1 MKLKKYIVLSIL
13 FIMPFISIGQ
23 NIKAG
28 LIAGFNFSQIDG
40 DGMAGYHKIGVNTGA
55 LALIKLKNNFST
67 HFELLFSQKGARSA
81 PDPNFPVY
89 RYFRFD
95 YVDIPVLISYH
106 DKKRM
111 IFSTGIAV
119 GTLIKYKRK
128 ENGEVIPT
136 TPIPINKRDYNILAD
151 LQYMITDHWGANLR
165 YAYSIVPIDYDPIS
179 NNNNFAVYNNVV
191 SLRAVYLF

>member
-1 MKLKKYIVLSIL
+1 M
-13 FIMPFISIGQ
+13 GQ

-28 LIAGFNFSQIDG
+28 LIAGFNFSQVDG
-40 DGMAGYHKIGVNTGA
+40 DAMAGYHKIGVNTGA
-55 LALIKLKNNFST
+55 MALIKLKNNFST

-111 IFSTGIAV
+111 IFSTGLAM
-119 GTLIKYKRK
+119 GTLIKYKAK
-128 ENGEVIPT
+128 ENGEVINVN
-136 TPIPINKRDYNILAD
+136 PIPINKRDLNILAD
-151 LQYMITDHWGANLR
+151 LQYMVTDHWGVNLR
-165 YAYSIVPIDYDPIS
+165 YAYSIVPIAQFPATS
-179 NNNNFAVYNNVV
+179 NNRNFNVYNNTV
-191 SLRAVYLF
+191 SLRAVYMF